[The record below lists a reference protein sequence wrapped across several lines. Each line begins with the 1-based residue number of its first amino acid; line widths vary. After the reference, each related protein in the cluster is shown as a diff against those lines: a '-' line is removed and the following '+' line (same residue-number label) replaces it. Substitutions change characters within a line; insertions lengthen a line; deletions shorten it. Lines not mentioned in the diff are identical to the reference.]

1 MREYF
6 FSEKTFEKK
15 VVFFFM
21 DDDRAPLDDVEVGS
35 EVSLCAKDERGK
47 KITIQF
53 RITRNVH
60 LGERVRWIY
69 GMVLDDSDDEYYQIE
84 LRLHKDSP
92 KMDTIQVFIQA
103 PPISYQ

>member
-1 MREYF
+1 
-6 FSEKTFEKK
+6 
-15 VVFFFM
+15 M
-21 DDDRAPLDDVEVGS
+21 DDDRALLDNVEVGS
-35 EVSLCAKDERGK
+35 EVSLYAKDERGK
-47 KITIQF
+47 SIIIKF